1 MKTKFALNHAF
12 KILKEAENPMAP
24 PGMPAAPPPQQQPAA
39 PAVPPQQQQSSSPI
53 TPESSLETLIQI
65 LNDLRA
71 APSLNDGQ
79 TYETANAFFSALPP
93 EKQQAAI
100 EVLQGLSDAISGA
113 GAQPQQQQPGA
124 QQPPQAPP
132 PPPAA
137 GPQQASPTMG
147 M

>member
-24 PGMPAAPPPQQQPAA
+24 PGMPPAPPQTQAQQPPA
-39 PAVPPQQQQSSSPI
+39 PAPTQQPNP
-53 TPESSLETLIQI
+53 TAPESSLETLIQI

-79 TYETANAFFSALPP
+79 TYETANAYFSSLPP

-100 EVLQGLSDAISGA
+100 EILQGLNDAISGA
-113 GAQPQQQQPGA
+113 GAQPQQQQQPGA
-124 QQPPQAPP
+124 QPPPPQT

-137 GPQQASPTMG
+137 PANPGPTMG

>member
-12 KILKEAENPMAP
+12 KILKEAENPMMTP
-24 PGMPAAPPPQQQPAA
+24 PGMPAAPPQAQQPTASSTPPQQQPA
-39 PAVPPQQQQSSSPI
+39 PAA
-53 TPESSLETLIQI
+53 PESSLETLIQI

-79 TYETANAFFSALPP
+79 TYETANAYFSSLPP

-100 EVLQGLSDAISGA
+100 EILQGLNDAISGA
-113 GAQPQQQQPGA
+113 GAQPQQRQQPGT
-124 QQPPQAPP
+124 QPPPQAPP
-132 PPPAA
+132 PPAPANP
-137 GPQQASPTMG
+137 GPTMG